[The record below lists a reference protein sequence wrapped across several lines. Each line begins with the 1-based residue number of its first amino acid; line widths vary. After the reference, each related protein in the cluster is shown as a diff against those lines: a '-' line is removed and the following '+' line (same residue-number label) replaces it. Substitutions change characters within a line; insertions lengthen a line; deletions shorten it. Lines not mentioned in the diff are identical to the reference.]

1 MQRMEPTKR
10 PSPFEAAA
18 EQKSYRVA
26 DVQLAHCTQHN
37 SAAVLCSTAGK
48 IGRNG
53 RSAAVGA
60 TLFWLTCPYL
70 NTIVARFERHGAV
83 GALQKLL
90 DENEVVAAQ
99 HVSSHTVY
107 EKRAQTL
114 LSAER
119 WAFFYSHFISAGE
132 STGGRKYGN
141 AAVSHAKD
149 LKCLHALV
157 AQSLCGAS
165 NIIGDAI
172 SQYILVLSEKVK
184 TFEET
189 LVTVNP
195 RTSDSDNDGSS
206 SVTDAATPTA
216 ASPDDGDNNNNGK
229 GEDNKKID
237 NSVVLKDAKES
248 LDSVSAL
255 VSFVECCAVANET
268 TKGTSSLVLNADA
281 ICTAACNVLTFL
293 EGRPPRM
300 RKKHRIN

>member
-1 MQRMEPTKR
+1 MQHRESSKR
-10 PSPFEAAA
+10 PSPFEEAA

-83 GALQKLL
+83 SLLQKLL
-90 DENEVVAAQ
+90 DENKVVAAK
-99 HVSSHTVY
+99 HVSSHTDY
-107 EKRAQTL
+107 EKRAQAL

-119 WAFFYSHFISAGE
+119 WAFFDSHFVSAGE
-132 STGGRKYGN
+132 STQGRKYGN
-141 AAVSHAKD
+141 AAVSHATD

-172 SQYILVLSEKVK
+172 IQYILLLSEKVK
-184 TFEET
+184 TFEKT
-189 LVTVNP
+189 LLTL
-195 RTSDSDNDGSS
+195 DSQTNDDDHDGSD
-206 SVTDAATPTA
+206 VADV
-216 ASPDDGDNNNNGK
+216 DDDDNKDKDKDNSNGD
-229 GEDNKKID
+229 DNKKIN
-237 NSVVLKDAKES
+237 NSVALMNAKKS
-248 LDSVSAL
+248 LDNVNAL
-255 VSFVECCAVANET
+255 VSFVENSAVANEAT
-268 TKGTSSLVLNADA
+268 DETSSPVLNADA
-281 ICTAACNVLTFL
+281 LCIAACNVLTFL
-293 EGRPPRM
+293 EGRPPRL
-300 RKKHRIN
+300 RKKHRLN